1 MILVAYAGAQMRRL
15 DPVKAPSLAM
25 NLIGACLILL
35 SLVHAFNLAAFLMEA
50 AWALVAAL
58 ALIRLALRAA
68 RSLRATEKAAP
79 GVEP

>member
-1 MILVAYAGAQMRRL
+1 
-15 DPVKAPSLAM
+15 M

-35 SLVHAFNLAAFLMEA
+35 SLVRAFNLAAFLMEA

-58 ALIRLALRAA
+58 ALIRLALRATRA
-68 RSLRATEKAAP
+68 SRATEKAAP